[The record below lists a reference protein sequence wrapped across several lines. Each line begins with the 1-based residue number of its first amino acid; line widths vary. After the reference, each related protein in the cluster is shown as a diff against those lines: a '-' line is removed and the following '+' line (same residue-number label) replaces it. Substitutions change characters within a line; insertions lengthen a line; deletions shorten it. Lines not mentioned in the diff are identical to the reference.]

1 MKIVI
6 EPQIYNNEILS
17 SWLIRSSIINGSE
30 PNSWATIIFNDN
42 KFWSKDFDRF
52 IEDKEIYKL
61 VKGCNKS
68 FQELKNMTLEPLY
81 KKIFGNDKLNS
92 KKAWTFIISTGQRG
106 AYKRNGTYFCPLCLK
121 NEKEFSLRREFRLAW
136 NTSCSI
142 HKINLLQK
150 CQKCETNFTPYKI
163 TFDEAKPFLCTN
175 CRYDL
180 RKSNMKRANEE
191 VYVFQEKLNN
201 AILNEN
207 IDKKFPLIE
216 LNLEELFKTLRILLS
231 FLRALMKTNK
241 STTFLKKLNL
251 EHLKKQLEEIKTSDN
266 FEDMEL
272 KAREF
277 YLLLVS
283 RLFSLKIEDIKKIF
297 EELDFTYKL
306 VAKQSTLSSKT
317 IDYITKNLKV
327 NSKSKDVVS
336 TKEITPKSKEEV
348 KILQEELKSCL

>member
-6 EPQIYNNEILS
+6 EPQVYNNEILS
-17 SWLIRSSIINGSE
+17 SWLIRSSIKNGSE
-30 PNSWATIIFNDN
+30 PSSWTTMIFNDN
-42 KFWSKDFDRF
+42 KFWSKDPDRF

-81 KKIFGNDKLNS
+81 KKILGNDNLNS

-106 AYKRNGTYFCPLCLK
+106 TYRRNGTYFCPLCLK
-121 NEKEFSLRREFRLAW
+121 NEKEFILRKEFRLAW
-136 NTSCSI
+136 NISCSI

-150 CQKCETNFTPYKI
+150 CQKCDTNFTPYKI
-163 TFDEAKPFLCTN
+163 TFDKAKPFLCTK
-175 CRYDL
+175 CGFDL
-180 RKSNMKRANEE
+180 RKSNTKKPNEE
-191 VYVFQEKLNN
+191 VVIFQEKLND
-201 AILNEN
+201 AIFNEK
-207 IDKKFPLIE
+207 IDRNFPIVDLKVD
-216 LNLEELFKTLRILLS
+216 ELFKTLRILLS

-297 EELDFTYKL
+297 KELDFTYKL
-306 VAKQSTLSSKT
+306 VAKQSTLYSKT

-327 NSKSKDVVS
+327 NSKNKDVVN

-348 KILQEELKSCL
+348 KFLLEELKSCL